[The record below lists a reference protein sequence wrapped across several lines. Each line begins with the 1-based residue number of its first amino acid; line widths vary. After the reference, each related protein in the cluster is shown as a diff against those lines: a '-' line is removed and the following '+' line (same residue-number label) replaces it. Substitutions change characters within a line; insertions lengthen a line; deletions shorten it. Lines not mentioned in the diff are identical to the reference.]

1 MELKINFMFGLKL
14 TVNFTKNKHLALLIF
29 LSLSKYQ
36 KEYAL
41 HVNICESNYKGE
53 QFLISTYIV

>member
-1 MELKINFMFGLKL
+1 MFGLQL
-14 TVNFTKNKHLALLIF
+14 SVNFTKNKHIAFFIF

-41 HVNICESNYKGE
+41 SVNIYGSNYKGN

>member
-1 MELKINFMFGLKL
+1 MELKINFMFGLQL
-14 TVNFTKNKHLALLIF
+14 TINFTENKHVALLIF

-41 HVNICESNYKGE
+41 SVNIYGSNYKGN